1 MRVMTLTEA
10 AEFTNKAVKF
20 IGIPITLIIVIW
32 FIIRIITT
40 GPNLPDKYITPDYLC
55 GQLPGLEL
63 SSFELEAP
71 TRFSVETTSGAIPD
85 LPEVVNVYKFA
96 HPGQSLLALQES
108 QRTADLLGFEPDS
121 YTRISTTEY
130 EWYNAEMKQTLVIET
145 GNQNLSLTTDFTDPS
160 VTTNSRSLPSEQ
172 QAKTVALQY
181 LQQADLLYRDY
192 SQGEQKTYLIQITA
206 NGEFR
211 EAPSLAEADLVR
223 VDFFR
228 EKYLIT
234 VDPDLAES
242 EELGSTLQEELVTE
256 NPETL
261 ETEEGAVQVKTYSTT
276 VYNDSPK
283 FGNITVFVGG
293 RKEDNTRGD
302 FQIYGIEYK
311 NWIIGPTACGTY
323 KLISPQEAV
332 RRVQEGDGALVHL
345 LENGEDQIIP
355 YETKDVTEMTILDVS
370 LGYLDTAQKQLYLQ
384 PIFVI
389 RGEANFGNDVYG
401 DFYYY
406 VPAVD
411 YESIPENAGETQ
423 EPEEP
428 EQPEEGLLE

>member
-1 MRVMTLTEA
+1 MTLTEA
-10 AEFTNKAVKF
+10 AEFTNKGVRF

-32 FIIRIITT
+32 LIIKIVTNQP
-40 GPNLPDKYITPDYLC
+40 GLPSNYITPDYLC

-71 TRFSVETTSGAIPD
+71 TKFSVETTSGAIPD

-96 HPGQSLLALQES
+96 HPGQSLLALQEA
-108 QRTADLLGFEPDS
+108 QRTADLLGFDPEK

-130 EWYNAEMKQTLVIET
+130 QWYNSELKQTLVIET
-145 GNQNLSLTTDFTDPS
+145 GNQNLTLTTDFTDPS
-160 VTTNSRSLPSEQ
+160 VTTNPRTLPSEQ
-172 QAKTVALQY
+172 EAKEVAMKY
-181 LQQADLLYRDY
+181 LQDADLLYRDY
-192 SQGEQKTYLIQITA
+192 SKGEQETYLIQITA
-206 NGEFR
+206 SGEFR

-228 EKYLIT
+228 NKYLIT

-242 EELGSTLQEELVTE
+242 EELGSTLQEELVGEDT
-256 NPETL
+256 ETL
-261 ETEEGAVQVKTYSTT
+261 ETDDGSLEVKTYSTR
-276 VYNDSPK
+276 VYNDDPK
-283 FGNITVFVGG
+283 FGNVTVFVGG
-293 RKEDNTRGD
+293 RKDGNTRGKYEI
-302 FQIYGIEYK
+302 FGIEY
-311 NWIIGPTACGTY
+311 NDWILGTLACGTY

-332 RRVQEGDGALVHL
+332 RRVEEGDAALVHL
-345 LENGEDQIIP
+345 LENGGDQIIP
-355 YETKDVTEMTILDVS
+355 YETKDVSEMTILEVS
-370 LGYLDTAQKQLYLQ
+370 LGYLDTHQKQLYMQ

-411 YESIPENAGETQ
+411 YDSIPENAGEQ
-423 EPEEP
+423 PEPEPTETETEP
-428 EQPEEGLLE
+428 IL